1 MIQPPFQWNTNA
13 FGGTEY
19 MARNFN
25 KLILDSVPKL
35 NNYLCLIIP
44 GLMPTLE
51 QTLAYKGEIILWMH
65 NTPIQ
70 FGQEFISYLK
80 HPEFLA
86 KVKYVIALSEFEK
99 QEIVN
104 QLGIDKSKIYII
116 GNAIHPLQYNSS
128 KFDKPKEI
136 KLINTSSPDRGLDVL
151 LEAVKL
157 VDEDFRLEIYNR
169 FNPDEIWDFEADPRI
184 KFYGFTPKAVVR
196 EAYEAAHIHA
206 YPSTY
211 PETFCISQ
219 AEAMSAGNLCVTSDL
234 GALPEVSAGHTS
246 IYEYLDNKTI
256 HTKVFAKRLE
266 KAIKQVKSGEWNPEK
281 QIKYVNNNYSWE
293 AVKQE
298 WIKFHKLL

>member
-1 MIQPPFQWNTNA
+1 MIPEPFEWNNQA

-19 MARNFN
+19 MARNFR
-25 KLILDSVPKL
+25 KLILKSVPKL
-35 NNYLCLIIP
+35 NNYSCLIVP
-44 GLMPTLE
+44 GMMPPIENLDN
-51 QTLAYKGEIILWMH
+51 EIIIWMH

-70 FGQEFISYLK
+70 FGGIYFEHLK
-80 HPEFLA
+80 NPEFL
-86 KVKYVIALSEFEK
+86 KRIKYVIALSKFEK
-99 QEIVN
+99 QEIAN

-116 GNAIHPLQYNSS
+116 PNAIYPLKYDKT
-128 KFDKPKEI
+128 KFNKPKQI
-136 KLINTSSPDRGLDVL
+136 RLINTSSPDRGMNIL

-157 VDEDFRLEIYNR
+157 IDEDFSLEIYNS
-169 FNPDEIWDFEADPRI
+169 FNPDEILDFEADPRI

-234 GALPEVSAGHTS
+234 GALPEVSAGYTS
-246 IYEYLDNKTI
+246 IYEYVDYENI
-256 HTKVFAKRLE
+256 HIKVFAKRLE
-266 KAIKQVKSGEWNPEK
+266 KAIKQVKSGEWNPEE
-281 QIKYVNNNYSWE
+281 QIKYINDNYSWE

-298 WIKFHKLL
+298 WIKFHELL